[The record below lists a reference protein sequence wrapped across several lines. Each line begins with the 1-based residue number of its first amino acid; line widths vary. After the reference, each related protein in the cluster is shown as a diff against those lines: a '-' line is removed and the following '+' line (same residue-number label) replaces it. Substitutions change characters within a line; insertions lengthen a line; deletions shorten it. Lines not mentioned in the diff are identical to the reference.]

1 MAVFPIYICHFCQI
15 SLTAFYP
22 SPFQLFRFFTSP
34 QTINKH
40 WVSITV
46 GPIGLAVKLNNPE
59 VLPLKTRAFKNES
72 PV

>member
-40 WVSITV
+40 RVSI
-46 GPIGLAVKLNNPE
+46 GLIGLAVKLNNPE
-59 VLPLKTRAFKNES
+59 VLQLKTRAFKNES